1 MTARGKQARRYAPKQ
16 PPMGTSDP
24 RLLAWLTLELSN
36 IATLELSNIAQTLAR
51 IEDEI
56 AAKQDKT

>member
-1 MTARGKQARRYAPKQ
+1 MTPKGKQARRYAPKQ
-16 PPMGTSDP
+16 PPIGTSDP

-36 IATLELSNIAQTLAR
+36 IAQTLAR
-51 IEDEI
+51 IEDEL